1 MKKIFLIFLLN
12 LMLNNMSLAD
22 SFYFKECKLSSSVTG
37 NYIINLEENVVEVE
51 LTSLD
56 GKVQYF
62 ADKIKSIEKNKII
75 TEKIKST
82 QADNIY
88 YQYFFNA
95 KAKTVLR
102 LQYKKE
108 SGIDIDLFNLVG
120 RKVNKCLE
128 IKGGWDKKK
137 IEEANLTKEQ
147 KKILEEQEKIKKETS
162 LLIECQGDDYTKW
175 NNCTGNYQSETG
187 HKYNGLFKKGNIV
200 KGISIYPGGSKYV
213 GDFKDFKPHGYGSFV
228 WINGDKYFGDWNNGK
243 AQGRGTKAW
252 NDGRQ
257 YIGTFNDDK
266 IHGNGTLFYP
276 DGKKYIG
283 EFLNGKRHGQGTF
296 YFPDGTSYIGK
307 FIVGKEKGLGECV
320 AKDGSS
326 VPCKSK
332 NTTQKKDFSGK
343 DIKKIKIISKKWVR
357 VSQYEANSKRGK
369 KVMNKLKEDFKT
381 EAQAICASKGNYDIL
396 EQNIEV
402 VEIDETPAYG
412 LETVLKL
419 AIYGAIECI

>member
-1 MKKIFLIFLLN
+1 MKKIFIIFFFNLLFC
-12 LMLNNMSLAD
+12 SASFSD
-22 SFYFKECKLSSSVTG
+22 SFYFKECKLSNSVTG
-37 NYIINLEENVVEVE
+37 NYVINLEENIIEVE
-51 LTSLD
+51 LKGAD
-56 GKVQYF
+56 GTVQYF
-62 ADKIKSIEKNKII
+62 SDKIKSVEKNKIVS
-75 TEKIKST
+75 EKIKST

-88 YQYFFNA
+88 YQYFFNS

-108 SGIDIDLFNLVG
+108 SGIDIDLFNLAG
-120 RKVNKCLE
+120 RRVNKCQQ

-147 KKILEEQEKIKKETS
+147 KKILEEQEKIKEETS

-175 NNCTGNYQSETG
+175 TNCTGNYQAETG
-187 HKYNGLFKKGNIV
+187 HKYNGLFKNGTILKGF
-200 KGISIYPGGSKYV
+200 SIYPGGAKYV
-213 GDFKDFKPHGYGSFV
+213 GDFKNFKPHGYGSFV
-228 WINGDKYFGDWNNGK
+228 WINGDKYFGDWNGGK
-243 AQGRGTKAW
+243 AEGRGTKAW

-257 YIGTFNDDK
+257 YIGEFNDDK

-307 FIVGKEKGLGECV
+307 FLVGKEKGLGECV

-332 NTTQKKDFSGK
+332 STTQKKNFTGK
-343 DIKKIKIISKKWVR
+343 DIKKIKIIAKKWVR
-357 VSQYEANSKRGK
+357 VSQYETNSKKGK
-369 KVMNKLKEDFKT
+369 KIMNKLKKDFKIK
-381 EAQAICASKGNYDIL
+381 AQEICSSKGNYDVL

-402 VEIDETPAYG
+402 IDIDETPVYG

-419 AIYGAIECI
+419 GINGSIECI